1 MLLYIYIYIFRVNIK
16 KEVHKSLEKKIAI
29 LNRTK
34 YVGIAIGYFLI
45 NNITITGIQIWINYL
60 LKLKLTVDH
69 SIY

>member
-34 YVGIAIGYFLI
+34 YVGIAIEYF
-45 NNITITGIQIWINYL
+45 
-60 LKLKLTVDH
+60 
-69 SIY
+69 